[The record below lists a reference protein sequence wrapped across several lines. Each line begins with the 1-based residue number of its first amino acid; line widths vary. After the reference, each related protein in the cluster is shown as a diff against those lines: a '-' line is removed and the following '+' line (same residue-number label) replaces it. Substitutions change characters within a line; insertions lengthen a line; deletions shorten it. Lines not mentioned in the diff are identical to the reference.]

1 MRVFVAGASGAVG
14 KRLIPLLIAGGYDVA
29 AMTRSPEK
37 TDALRVAGAEP
48 VVADGLDRT
57 AVMQAVMRTE
67 PEVVIHQMTALT
79 GVTSFRKFDDEFALT
94 NRLRTEGTDH
104 LLEAA
109 RAAGVRRI
117 IAQSYGNWN
126 YERTGSGVKTEAD
139 PFDPHPPANQRKSL
153 EAIRYLE
160 DAVIGAAGIEGI
172 ALRYANLYGPGTG
185 FAVDGDIV
193 KLVRKRRL
201 PIIGDGGGVWSF
213 IHIDDAA
220 AATVAAIEH
229 GAPGAYNIV
238 DDDPAPV
245 AVWLPELAR
254 VLGAKPPWRVPV
266 WLGRLASGEVGVSMM
281 TQIRGTSNAKAKR
294 ELGWQLRYKSWRDG
308 FRTGLTVTASGALR
322 KPAAK
327 IDDDPSVLY
336 HYTRPGW
343 SYATGRFPQPV
354 KGRGIAPMLRAD
366 CRARISPIR
375 ASVTILAMHR
385 AAVLPLRMYV
395 SASTGI

>member
-14 KRLIPLLIAGGYDVA
+14 KRLVPLLIASGYDVA
-29 AMTRSPEK
+29 AMTRSPQK
-37 TDALRVAGAEP
+37 TAALRAAGADP

-57 AVMQAVMRTE
+57 AVVHAVMRAE
-67 PEVVIHQMTALT
+67 PEVVIHQMTALS

-126 YERTGSGVKTEAD
+126 YERTGSGLKTEAD
-139 PFDPHPPANQRKSL
+139 PFDPNPPANQRKSL
-153 EAIRYLE
+153 AAIRYLE

-185 FAVDGDIV
+185 FAVDGAIV

-201 PIIGDGGGVWSF
+201 PIVGDGGGVWSF
-213 IHIDDAA
+213 IHIDDAV

-229 GAPGAYNIV
+229 GAPGIYNIV

-266 WLGRLASGEVGVSMM
+266 WLGRLAAGEVGVSMM

-294 ELGWQLRYKSWRDG
+294 ELAWQPRYKSWRDG
-308 FRTGLTVTASGALR
+308 FRTGLTLPATGPLQ
-322 KPAAK
+322 KPSAK
-327 IDDDPSVLY
+327 IDNETVPS
-336 HYTRPGW
+336 
-343 SYATGRFPQPV
+343 
-354 KGRGIAPMLRAD
+354 
-366 CRARISPIR
+366 
-375 ASVTILAMHR
+375 
-385 AAVLPLRMYV
+385 
-395 SASTGI
+395 